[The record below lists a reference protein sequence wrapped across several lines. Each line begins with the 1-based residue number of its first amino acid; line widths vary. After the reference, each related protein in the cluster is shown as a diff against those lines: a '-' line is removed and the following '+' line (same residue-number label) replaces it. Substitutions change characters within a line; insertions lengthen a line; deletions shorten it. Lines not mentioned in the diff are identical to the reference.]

1 MSHNEADLSQVEQ
14 TDQAADPEVVA
25 VAERRQ
31 FSNAYK
37 LRILEEVEQCTESGQ
52 VGALLRRE
60 GLYSSHLTRW
70 RKWRKKLQAKLS
82 SEEKSASKQGRSEAE
97 WLALKL
103 ENEQLRKQL
112 ETAELIISV
121 QKKLSRLLGLT
132 QETTKDGSK

>member
-1 MSHNEADLSQVEQ
+1 MSHNETNLSQVESAVQ
-14 TDQAADPEVVA
+14 VADPEVVA
-25 VAERRQ
+25 VAERRK

-70 RKWRKKLQAKLS
+70 RKWRKKLQDKFNS
-82 SEEKSASKQGRSEAE
+82 DEKGASKQSSSETE
-97 WLALKL
+97 LLALKL
-103 ENEQLRKQL
+103 ENEQLRRQL

>member
-1 MSHNEADLSQVEQ
+1 MSHHEADPSQVEQ
-14 TDQAADPEVVA
+14 VVQSTDPEVVA
-25 VAERRQ
+25 VAERRK

-70 RKWRKKLQAKLS
+70 RKWRKKLQDKFGTD
-82 SEEKSASKQGRSEAE
+82 EKDASKHGGSEAE

-103 ENEQLRKQL
+103 ENEQLRKKL
-112 ETAELIISV
+112 ETAEIIISV

-132 QETTKDGSK
+132 PETTKDESK

>member
-1 MSHNEADLSQVEQ
+1 MSHKADPSQVEQ
-14 TDQAADPEVVA
+14 TDQATNPEVVA

-31 FSNAYK
+31 FSNEYK

-70 RKWRKKLQAKLS
+70 RKWRKKLQGKFS
-82 SEEKSASKQGRSEAE
+82 SKEKGASKQGRSEAE